1 MKQKREPSA
10 DRRLSGLD
18 PAGKPRRTRFR
29 LGLVTCFFL
38 VVAGLCLGL
47 LNLWFGT
54 GRWGKALFDYYFTQ
68 PYLVL
73 LNELPFVLLILLLWA
88 LTNRAWIAFLGTGVL
103 TLIYSWAEY
112 WKLLGR
118 SDPIVAEDLTVISE
132 GMQMGVRYISVTWQI
147 VASAA
152 LVLLGTLLFFF
163 FLRGRLPKLLP
174 RLGVAALLI
183 GASALLYTNV
193 YSSYYLYKSYP
204 CWGRLNRWIESS
216 VFISKGCM
224 YPFLYSVK
232 NAVVTAPEGY
242 DAAEARALLEQYPS
256 DDIPEEEKVNVV
268 VVMYEA
274 FADLSLCTDR
284 ITAADPYEAYHRLR
298 DESLHGSLV
307 TNIFAAGTIDTERCV
322 LTGFSEL
329 TSFRRASWS
338 WARYFGDQG
347 YALNGSHPGYEAFY
361 NRRNV
366 NANLGIET
374 CYFKEDHYDALCAPG
389 QIAPDAVLL
398 PEILKLCREELET
411 ADHVF
416 SFNVTYQNHGPYPA
430 DEERFTHPY
439 VPAEGLDPEAYT
451 IVNNYLWGVEDT
463 GDQMLAMADLLREDE
478 TPWVLVFFGDH
489 KPWLGDQHSV
499 YGALGIDLESET
511 EAAFHNY
518 YDTEYLIWAN
528 DAAKERLGAD
538 FAGEGPSVSPC
549 YLMDLLFEECGWKG
563 PSWLKLSQEVR
574 ALLPVVS
581 TKDRYLQEGV
591 LVSGSELTDEARQA
605 LTALR
610 YVQYYLM
617 RDSGGAL
624 PAAP

>member
-1 MKQKREPSA
+1 MRQKRETSEKK
-10 DRRLSGLD
+10 RRSPFD
-18 PAGKPRRTRFR
+18 PTGKPLKTRFR
-29 LGLVTCFFL
+29 LGLVTGFFL
-38 VVAGLCLGL
+38 LVAGLCFGL

-54 GRWGKALFDYYFTQ
+54 GRYGTELFDFYFTQ

-88 LTNRAWIAFLGTGVL
+88 LTNRAWIAFLGTGVF
-103 TLIYSWAEY
+103 TLLYSWAEF
-112 WKLLGR
+112 WKLLAR

-132 GMQMGVRYISVTWQI
+132 GLQMGGSYIAVTWQI

-152 LVLLGTLLFFF
+152 LVLLGTLIFF

-174 RLGVAALLI
+174 RLGIAALLI
-183 GASALLYTNV
+183 GASALLYSNIYTD
-193 YSSYYLYKSYP
+193 YYLYKSYT
-204 CWGRLNRWIESS
+204 CWGKLNPWIESS
-216 VFISKGCM
+216 VFISKGCV

-232 NAVVTAPEGY
+232 SAVVTAPEGY
-242 DAAEARALLEQYPS
+242 DAAEAKALLEQYPT
-256 DDIPEEEKVNVV
+256 DDIPEEEKVNVI

-274 FADLSLCTDR
+274 YADLSLCTDR
-284 ITAADPYEAYHRLR
+284 ITAADPYEAYHRLQ

-338 WARYFGDQG
+338 WARYFADQG

-374 CYFKEDHYDALCAPG
+374 CYFKENHYDALSPG
-389 QIAPDAVLL
+389 QLAPDAVLL
-398 PEILKLCREELET
+398 PEIVKLCREDLET

-430 DEERFTHPY
+430 DTERFAHPY
-439 VPAEGLDPEAYT
+439 VPAEGLDAEAYT
-451 IVNNYLWGVEDT
+451 IVNNYLWGAEDT
-463 GDQMLAMADLLREDE
+463 GNQMLAMADLLREDE

-489 KPWLGDQHSV
+489 KPWLGDQNSV
-499 YGALGIDLESET
+499 YTALGIDLDSGT

-528 DAAKERLGAD
+528 DAAKARLGAD
-538 FAGEGPSVSPC
+538 FTGEGPAVSPC
-549 YLMDLLFEECGWKG
+549 YLMNLLFEACGWEG
-563 PSWLKLSQEVR
+563 PSFLKLSEEVR

-581 TKDRYLQEGV
+581 TRDRYLQNGV
-591 LVSGSELTDEARQA
+591 LVPGGELTAEARQA
-605 LTALR
+605 LTKLQYA
-610 YVQYYLM
+610 QYYLM

>member
-1 MKQKREPSA
+1 MKQKRDTSA
-10 DRRLSGLD
+10 KKRLSGLD
-18 PAGKPRRTRFR
+18 PAGKPLRTRFR
-29 LGLVTCFFL
+29 LGLVTGFFL
-38 VVAGLCLGL
+38 LVAGLCFGL
-47 LNLWFGT
+47 MNLWFGT
-54 GRWGKALFDYYFTQ
+54 GRWGQELFDFYFTQ

-88 LTNRAWIAFLGTGVL
+88 LTNRAWIAFLGTGVF

-118 SDPIVAEDLTVISE
+118 SDPIIAEDLTVISE
-132 GMQMGVRYISVTWQI
+132 GMQMGVNYIAFNWQI
-147 VASAA
+147 LLSAA
-152 LVLLGTLLFFF
+152 LVLLGALLFWR

-174 RLGVAALLI
+174 RLGIAALLI

-193 YSSYYLYKSYP
+193 YSDYYLYKSYP
-204 CWGRLNRWIESS
+204 CWKRLNRWIESS

-224 YPFLYSVK
+224 YPFLYSVRS
-232 NAVVTAPEGY
+232 AVVTAPEGY
-242 DAAEARALLEQYPS
+242 DAAEAKALLEQYPS
-256 DDIPEEEKVNVV
+256 DDIPVEEKVNVI

-274 FADLSLCTDR
+274 YADLSLCTDR
-284 ITAADPYEAYHRLR
+284 ITAADPYEAYHRLQ
-298 DESLHGSLV
+298 DESLYGSLV

-329 TSFRRASWS
+329 TSFRRTSWS
-338 WARYFGDQG
+338 WARYFADQG

-366 NANLGIET
+366 NANLGIGT
-374 CYFKEDHYDALCAPG
+374 YYFKEDHYDALSPG
-389 QIAPDAVLL
+389 QLAPDAVLL
-398 PEILKLCREELET
+398 PEIVRLCREDLET

-430 DEERFTHPY
+430 DTERFAHPY

-451 IVNNYLWGVEDT
+451 IVNNYLWGAEDT
-463 GDQMLAMADLLREDE
+463 GNQMLAMADLLREDE

-489 KPWLGDQHSV
+489 KPWLGDQNSV
-499 YGALGIDLESET
+499 YTALGIDLDSET

-528 DAAKERLGAD
+528 DAAKARLGTD
-538 FAGEGPSVSPC
+538 FTGEGPAISPC
-549 YLMDLLFEECGWKG
+549 YLMDLLFETCGWEG
-563 PSWLKLSQEVR
+563 PSFLKLSEEVR

-581 TKDRYLQEGV
+581 TKDRYLQNGV
-591 LVSGSELTDEARQA
+591 LVPGSELTAEARQA
-605 LTALR
+605 LTKLQYA
-610 YVQYYLM
+610 QYYLM
-617 RDSGGAL
+617 RDSAGAL